1 MLKLIMKKFLFISF
15 VLAVITYFF
24 VFKNNHCLNNQTKIY
39 SINNK
44 NYCLLTAKN
53 QTEWERGLMFY
64 KKPVNF
70 DGMIFIFP
78 DKEMRSFWNKNT
90 YMDLEVYW
98 MDGEKV
104 VGKSFLPSMNKNKKA
119 ITVSSPKI
127 VNKVIEI
134 VQ

>member
-1 MLKLIMKKFLFISF
+1 MKKFLFISF